1 MTASLLPFGKHDRL
15 VLLGWLL
22 TAPHRLPCRY
32 PQTMSLAS
40 TDAPDIIR
48 SVRQAC
54 QYLRPMWQID
64 PFLVDIPDN
73 MKDEPLPDIPSTPG
87 DDLNGFDRTLAA
99 YCTAYDL
106 DASNIVYAVQTDI
119 EDGPQFQ
126 LYPPAHSRRRQ
137 YSDLELLAVMRT
149 LRWNDSF
156 CSISFRNISL
166 DCLTTI
172 FDPHGSEYEPR
183 VERSGRPINLKNLLQ
198 GIKPLL
204 THELRAL
211 ALYCAKLRR
220 IDFHESIRNRG
231 GSSPTEVSVDT
242 ACPIVV

>member
-1 MTASLLPFGKHDRL
+1 
-15 VLLGWLL
+15 
-22 TAPHRLPCRY
+22 
-32 PQTMSLAS
+32 
-40 TDAPDIIR
+40 
-48 SVRQAC
+48 
-54 QYLRPMWQID
+54 MWQID
-64 PFLVDIPDN
+64 PFSVDIPDN
-73 MKDEPLPDIPSTPG
+73 MKDEPLPNIPPTPG

-106 DASNIVYAVQTDI
+106 DASNVVYTVQTNV

-126 LYPPAHSRRRQ
+126 LYPPIHSRRRQ
-137 YSDLELLAVMRT
+137 YNDLELLAVMRT

-172 FDPHGSEYEPR
+172 YDAHGSEYEPR
-183 VERSGRPINLKNLLQ
+183 MERSGRPVNLKNPLQ

-211 ALYCAKLRR
+211 ALYCGKLRR
-220 IDFHESIRNRG
+220 MDFHGCIRNRG
-231 GSSPTEVSVDT
+231 GSSSAEASVDT
-242 ACPIVV
+242 ACPIVVGKLYARPGIAISTKLNMAYLGSYNAALQARAY